1 MIKSKFSI
9 QFHHGSRPGSGN
21 HWDFR
26 IMMPNGKVWS
36 WAIPKRKFPEK
47 KDKVLAV
54 WVDDSHKP
62 KHMTF
67 QGFLKSGEEVELF
80 DYGDIIFL
88 NDPETKPVPN
98 DTMTFQLNGSEITGI
113 FHMIKIGNNW
123 LLLRSQ

>member
-9 QFHHGSRPGSGN
+9 QSHHGSRPGPGH

-36 WAIPKRKFPEK
+36 WAIPKRRFPEDK

-67 QGFLKSGEEVELF
+67 HGFLKNGDQVELF
-80 DYGDIIFL
+80 DYGDLLFHSISDNKL
-88 NDPETKPVPN
+88 
-98 DTMTFQLNGSEITGI
+98 TFQLTGSEITGI
-113 FHMIKIGNNW
+113 FHMIKIGDNW
-123 LLLRSQ
+123 LVFKSQ